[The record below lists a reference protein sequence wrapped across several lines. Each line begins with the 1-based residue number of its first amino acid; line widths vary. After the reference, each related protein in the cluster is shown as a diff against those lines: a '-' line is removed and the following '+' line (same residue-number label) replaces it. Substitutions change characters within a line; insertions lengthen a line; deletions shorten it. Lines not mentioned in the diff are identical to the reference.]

1 LANDYHLIFSDW
13 KQAILRQGKILNDF
27 ILSKF
32 EVKSPKP
39 ISLLDCSCGIGT
51 QAIVLA
57 KQGFKVT
64 ATDLSSKSVLR
75 AKKEASTFQVEIN
88 FGISDMRSLAQNVSG
103 NFDVVLSADNAI
115 PHLLTDEDLLTAA
128 HN

>member
-1 LANDYHLIFSDW
+1 
-13 KQAILRQGKILNDF
+13 LRQGKILNDF